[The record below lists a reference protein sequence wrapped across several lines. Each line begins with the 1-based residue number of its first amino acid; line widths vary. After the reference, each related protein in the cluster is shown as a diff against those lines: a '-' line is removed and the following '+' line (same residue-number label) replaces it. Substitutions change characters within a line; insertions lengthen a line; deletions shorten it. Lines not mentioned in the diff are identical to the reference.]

1 METKYNNKGR
11 ISPIRTIRTMEV
23 DEVWEPSKVE
33 VNFLALRVTCSR
45 YGAQSGKFFSVS
57 ATDPD
62 VITVVRVK

>member
-11 ISPIRTIRTMEV
+11 ISSIRTIRTMDV
-23 DEVWEPSKVE
+23 DEVWEPAKTE

-62 VITVVRVK
+62 VITVVRLK